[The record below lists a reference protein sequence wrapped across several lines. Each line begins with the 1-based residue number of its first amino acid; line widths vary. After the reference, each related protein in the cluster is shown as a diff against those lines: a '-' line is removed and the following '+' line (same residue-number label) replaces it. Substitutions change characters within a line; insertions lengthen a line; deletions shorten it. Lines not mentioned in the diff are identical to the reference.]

1 MSLKQKAVSGA
12 KWSAFSTIFSTIFQ
26 VARIVVLGRLL
37 APEDFGLMA
46 MMVVVTGFAGIF
58 GEVGLGS
65 AIIQRPNPTR
75 NELSSLYWLNVVFG
89 ILVYLV
95 LLFATPFVA
104 IFYSSPDLRT
114 MLPVASLPFLFI
126 PLGNQFRA
134 LLQKKLLFK
143 TLSRIEV
150 ISSGLGSLA
159 SIFLAFAG
167 WGVWSLI
174 YAQLVES
181 GFRTCWLCWIGWR
194 LPTRPLMH
202 FLIQDLRGYIKFGL
216 HDVGAMSIN
225 YFNSRMD
232 QLVIG
237 VILGPEAL
245 GFYSMAFNLVM
256 MPVQKI
262 NPILTRVAF
271 PVFAQ
276 VQHDRDRLKRG
287 YLKMLNIL
295 TAVNAPV
302 LMGFAAVAPLA
313 IPLILG
319 DKWLPIIH
327 VVQILCFYSLI
338 RSTGNPGG
346 SLVMSIGRADIS
358 FYWNLGLLF
367 ILPATVYFSG
377 ALGRNIETVSWALVG
392 VQGILWA
399 FWYILVVKNLLGSIF
414 IEYSAAMLKPAIIS
428 FAMFICI
435 NYMVSFFSV
444 SFVFLGVAVLLGGAL
459 FLVMEIIF
467 DKENVKSILEFVR

>member
-1 MSLKQKAVSGA
+1 
-12 KWSAFSTIFSTIFQ
+12 
-26 VARIVVLGRLL
+26 
-37 APEDFGLMA
+37 
-46 MMVVVTGFAGIF
+46 
-58 GEVGLGS
+58 
-65 AIIQRPNPTR
+65 
-75 NELSSLYWLNVVFG
+75 
-89 ILVYLV
+89 
-95 LLFATPFVA
+95 
-104 IFYSSPDLRT
+104 
-114 MLPVASLPFLFI
+114 
-126 PLGNQFRA
+126 
-134 LLQKKLLFK
+134 
-143 TLSRIEV
+143 
-150 ISSGLGSLA
+150 
-159 SIFLAFAG
+159 
-167 WGVWSLI
+167 
-174 YAQLVES
+174 
-181 GFRTCWLCWIGWR
+181 
-194 LPTRPLMH
+194 
-202 FLIQDLRGYIKFGL
+202 
-216 HDVGAMSIN
+216 
-225 YFNSRMD
+225 
-232 QLVIG
+232 
-237 VILGPEAL
+237 
-245 GFYSMAFNLVM
+245 
-256 MPVQKI
+256 
-262 NPILTRVAF
+262 
-271 PVFAQ
+271 
-276 VQHDRDRLKRG
+276 
-287 YLKMLNIL
+287 MLNIL